1 MEKRQIACVIMAKRH
16 LRRAMTKKKRD
27 SMCYHGKKSACTIT
41 EKREI
46 ACVIMENKQLARVIT
61 EKNKQRVLSCKK
73 DR

>member
-1 MEKRQIACVIMAKRH
+1 
-16 LRRAMTKKKRD
+16 
-27 SMCYHGKKSACTIT
+27 MCYHGKKSACTIT

-46 ACVIMENKQLARVIT
+46 ACVIMESKQLARVIT